1 MRIALFI
8 GVFANFTG
16 LFAAVTPGQAAA
28 LSVLSIYQNSGNAHT
43 QQLASGVNNPV
54 DTIDINCPK
63 PACVLILNAMVDVE
77 DGDPTKEWLI
87 SAIID
92 GQAPNY
98 NKTGWQGAFLQS
110 GYVTGNWQAIYG
122 VAEGNHTVEF
132 FTYGGGGT
140 YFLNAWSNTITLA
153 VSP

>member
-1 MRIALFI
+1 MYRSLSCAALANIA
-8 GVFANFTG
+8 G
-16 LFAAVTPGQAAA
+16 LFVIATPSYAAA
-28 LSVLSIYQNSGNAHT
+28 LSVLSIYQNSGDAHT
-43 QQLASGVNNPV
+43 QQLNSGVNNPI
-54 DTIDINCPK
+54 DTIEINCPK
-63 PACVLILNAMVDVE
+63 TACVLILNAMVDVE

-92 GQAPNY
+92 NQAPNY

-122 VAEGNHTVEF
+122 VAQGNHTIEF

-140 YFLNAWSNTITLA
+140 YFLNAWSNTITVTA
-153 VSP
+153 P